1 MTDERPVQTQ
11 RPTTVKAVRNG
22 PLQIK
27 GTFELLDPDGAAYD
41 LDGQRIVLLC
51 RCGHSQ
57 NQPFCDSSHVRNGF
71 TSQDRGPPVRKARQR
86 RCRVTGATLA
96 MLPARLLGRTLAAAC
111 GCLTKRWA
119 VQASRTVGGVTVRAE
134 VRSG

>member
-27 GTFELLDPDGAAYD
+27 GTFQLLDPDGAAYD

-71 TSQDRGPPVRKARQR
+71 TSQDRAPLCEKPDNE
-86 RCRVTGATLA
+86 GAA
-96 MLPARLLGRTLAAAC
+96 
-111 GCLTKRWA
+111 
-119 VQASRTVGGVTVRAE
+119 
-134 VRSG
+134 